1 MEVIMSVRFRFNG
14 QAAYEVDTGRLK
26 IIRVVFGAID
36 EDRTSISWYLFS
48 SDGVAKSKQELAQDK
63 MPPEQ
68 FGHRTPGGR
77 DIPHLFDKDIWLDEV
92 AINPKGTSA
101 TLTLDA
107 SSSNRFIECRIDKL
121 ATKSKEVVGFPFG
134 LQTDTDLLPERTGKF
149 DGKVKFLG
157 TAPFDADKF
166 ILGPQGHAKTPIFGP

>member
-1 MEVIMSVRFRFNG
+1 MSVRFRFNG

-36 EDRTSISWYLFS
+36 EDRTSIAWYLFS

-68 FGHRTPGGR
+68 FGHRTAGGR

-92 AINPKGTSA
+92 AFNPKGTSA
-101 TLTLDA
+101 TLTLDG
-107 SSSNRFIECRIDKL
+107 SEKRFIGCRIDKL
-121 ATKSKEVVGFPFG
+121 KTKAKEVFGVPFG
-134 LQTDTDLLPERTGKF
+134 LQRQTDLLPSREGKF
-149 DGKVKFLG
+149 DGKVLLLQ
-157 TAPFDADKF
+157 TAVPYNRDKF
-166 ILGPQGHAKTPIFGP
+166 PLGPQGPAKSLVIGP